1 MNDQQN
7 AKANNGA
14 AIVPGG
20 QLINPTLSQSQSTL
34 AMEQQQQ
41 QQQQPVAA
49 ASVRLPILGMTCQ
62 SCVKNIQN
70 TLTQKSG
77 VLRAR
82 VVLEENAG
90 YFDYDPRETTAA
102 QIANDVDDMGFDC
115 VYQPEVS
122 PASAT
127 ASIRV
132 LGMTCQSCVRNI
144 EGHISG
150 RPGINQIQVN
160 LDEKNAR
167 VQYDPDQLTSELIAE
182 MIDDMGFDASVAT
195 TSTDSRS
202 LTPPRS
208 PSLGK
213 LQQPAPASPKRNSKQ
228 QQQQQQL
235 ATPAVNG
242 NAVLLP
248 IEQEALTKCFLHIR
262 GMTCASCVAAIE
274 KHCRKIYGLDSILVA
289 LLAAKAEVK
298 YNANVLTAENIAKS
312 ITELGF
318 PTELIDEPDNGEA
331 EVQLEISGMT
341 CASCVNKIET
351 HVLKLR
357 GVTAASVTLLTKRG
371 EYVGERVGGGG
382 SDGWTIDVDRVEN
395 IDFDSN

>member
-1 MNDQQN
+1 MNDQQLN
-7 AKANNGA
+7 AKGNNANGA
-14 AIVPGG
+14 AAN

-34 AMEQQQQ
+34 AMEQQQ
-41 QQQQPVAA
+41 AC
-49 ASVRLPILGMTCQ
+49 VRLPILGMTCQ

-70 TLTQKSG
+70 TISQKSG
-77 VLRAR
+77 VIRAR
-82 VVLEENAG
+82 VELEEKAG
-90 YFDYDPRETTAA
+90 YFDYDPREITAA
-102 QIANDVDDMGFDC
+102 QIANEVDDMGFDC

-122 PASAT
+122 PGSASV
-127 ASIRV
+127 SIRV

-150 RPGINQIQVN
+150 QAGIKSIQVN

-167 VQYDPDQLTSELIAE
+167 VQYDPDQLTAELVAE
-182 MIDDMGFDASVAT
+182 MIDDMGFDATVAVAD
-195 TSTDSRS
+195 SSRS
-202 LTPPRS
+202 LTPPS
-208 PSLGK
+208 PDK
-213 LQQPAPASPKRNSKQ
+213 QQQQQQQPAPASPKRNSKQ
-228 QQQQQQL
+228 QV
-235 ATPAVNG
+235 ATNG
-242 NAVLLP
+242 NAILVP

-331 EVQLEISGMT
+331 EVQLEITGMT

-371 EYVGERVGGGG
+371 EYEGGG
-382 SDGWTIDVDRVEN
+382 W
-395 IDFDSN
+395 

>member
-1 MNDQQN
+1 MNDQQQN
-7 AKANNGA
+7 AKGNNANAANGA
-14 AIVPGG
+14 AAN

-34 AMEQQQQ
+34 AMEQQQ
-41 QQQQPVAA
+41 AC
-49 ASVRLPILGMTCQ
+49 VRLPILGMTCQ

-70 TLTQKSG
+70 TLSQKSG
-77 VLRAR
+77 VIRAR
-82 VVLEENAG
+82 VELEESAG
-90 YFDYDPRETTAA
+90 YFDYDPREITAA
-102 QIANDVDDMGFDC
+102 QIANEVDDMGFDC

-122 PASAT
+122 PASA
-127 ASIRV
+127 SVNIRV

-150 RPGINQIQVN
+150 QAGIKSIQVN

-167 VQYDPDQLTSELIAE
+167 VQYDPDQLTAELVAE
-182 MIDDMGFDASVAT
+182 MIDDMGFDATVAVAD
-195 TSTDSRS
+195 SSRS
-202 LTPPRS
+202 LTPPS
-208 PSLGK
+208 PDK
-213 LQQPAPASPKRNSKQ
+213 QQQQQQPAPASPKRNSKQ
-228 QQQQQQL
+228 QV
-235 ATPAVNG
+235 ATNG
-242 NAVLLP
+242 NAILVP

-331 EVQLEISGMT
+331 EVQLEITGMT
-341 CASCVNKIET
+341 CASCVNKIEK

-371 EYVGERVGGGG
+371 EYGGGG
-382 SDGWTIDVDRVEN
+382 W
-395 IDFDSN
+395 

>member
-14 AIVPGG
+14 GIVPGG
-20 QLINPTLSQSQSTL
+20 QLINPMLSQSQSTQ
-34 AMEQQQQ
+34 AME

-49 ASVRLPILGMTCQ
+49 ASVRLPISGMTCQ

-70 TLTQKSG
+70 TLTQRSG

-115 VYQPEVS
+115 AYQPDVS

-144 EGHISG
+144 EGHISS

-195 TSTDSRS
+195 TPTDSRS
-202 LTPPRS
+202 LTPSRS

-213 LQQPAPASPKRNSKQ
+213 LQQPAPASPNRNGKQQ

-235 ATPAVNG
+235 AAPAVNG
-242 NAVLLP
+242 SAILLP
-248 IEQEALTKCFLHIR
+248 IEQEALSKCFLHIR

-371 EYVGERVGGGG
+371 KYEGEWGGGG
-382 SDGWTIDVDRVEN
+382 K
-395 IDFDSN
+395 